1 MVEPQFITAKELA
14 TLLKISMRTLW
25 RLRRDREIPEPV
37 TIGKSLRWDINL
49 ITNWIAT
56 GCPSCSEVG

>member
-14 TLLKISMRTLW
+14 KLLKISMRTLW
-25 RLRRDREIPEPV
+25 RLRRDRAIPEPV
-37 TIGKSLRWDINL
+37 TIGKSLRWDLNL